1 MSPTKIS
8 ALKIREFSPYSLPMQ
23 HSLSQLQIL
32 RKHLP
37 IENGD
42 QKWIRS
48 YLRARLH
55 GDFLPFPNVWSA
67 RCVCNGDP
75 THP

>member
-42 QKWIRS
+42 QKWIRRYLS
-48 YLRARLH
+48 ARYGYLRSDGSCLTGRRSVGYDA
-55 GDFLPFPNVWSA
+55 
-67 RCVCNGDP
+67 
-75 THP
+75 

>member
-48 YLRARLH
+48 YL
-55 GDFLPFPNVWSA
+55 SA
-67 RCVCNGDP
+67 RYGYLRSEGSCLTGRGSVGYDA
-75 THP
+75 

>member
-48 YLRARLH
+48 YL
-55 GDFLPFPNVWSA
+55 SA
-67 RCVCNGDP
+67 RYGYLRSEGSCLTGKRGAGYDA
-75 THP
+75 